1 MIKSIKDSFK
11 NLNKLELT
19 ILLTSEIIII
29 LTFLLNKE
37 KNILSLISSML
48 GGISLIFLAKGDYF
62 GHIISIIFSITY
74 IIIAYQCKY
83 YGEIFIYLILMIPLS
98 IISIIVWKK
107 NQSKEHVVKVNKI
120 TKKDTLLII
129 IITLLI
135 GIFFYFILKSL
146 KTNNL
151 IISTISVMTSLSA
164 SILSI
169 KRTPYYAIMYI
180 VNDLVLITMW
190 TLITIEDFSYLPNVI
205 CFITFLIN
213 DIYALINWK
222 KLEKEQIGNY

>member
-29 LTFLLNKE
+29 LTFLCNKE

-48 GGISLIFLAKGDYF
+48 GGICLIFLAKGDYF

-107 NQSKEHVVKVNKI
+107 NQAKEHVVKVKKI

-129 IITLLI
+129 IITILM
-135 GIFFYFILKSL
+135 GIIFYFILKAL

-190 TLITIEDFSYLPNVI
+190 TLITIDDFSYLPNVI